1 MLIVE
6 QNVRQV
12 LKIADRAY
20 LLEVGRMKASGSA
33 AGARRER
40 RDPQGLYGDLMD
52 CQLDIFFLEAI
63 LNGLLLAGLL
73 ALLALGLN
81 LIFGVID
88 VVWICYA
95 ELVMVGMYGIYYAY
109 KGGTPFLLAAL
120 FGIVLIA
127 LAGVVLHHLVIRPVL
142 DSAPINQLLVTGGV
156 LFVLQAA
163 ATMAFGIDFKNLG
176 IRLGSLQRRST
187 CRSRI
192 RASSRSASRSARC
205 SLLWLFLQR
214 TYIGIA
220 IRAIA
225 QDRQIM
231 PLMGVD
237 QRRIYLVTSA
247 IGGGLAGLAAALM
260 VLQFDIYPQIGLQF
274 GPLIFMICVL
284 GGLGNMIGGFIAAF
298 IIAEFIA
305 VGGSCFAT
313 EWGYAIAFLFFMVVI
328 FIRPQGLFGGK
339 SCDAHLADRADRRAA
354 AAAVAARGAF
364 RVSGGG
370 EILSAPADPD
380 PDLVVHL
387 HRLVADGPL
396 RPHLARPR
404 RVHRHRR
411 LRDGAAVEL
420 RRDHA
425 VDRHSGRGRGRRSWS
440 RCWSAIRAS
449 TCASS
454 GTISRC

>member
-1 MLIVE
+1 
-6 QNVRQV
+6 
-12 LKIADRAY
+12 
-20 LLEVGRMKASGSA
+20 
-33 AGARRER
+33 
-40 RDPQGLYGDLMD
+40 MD
-52 CQLDIFFLEAI
+52 CQLDIFFLEAV

-95 ELVMVGMYGIYYAY
+95 ELVMVGMYGIYYTQ
-109 KGGTPFLLAAL
+109 KGGVPFLAAAL
-120 FGIVLIA
+120 IGIVLIA
-127 LAGVVLHHLVIRPVL
+127 IAGMILHYLVIRPVL

-163 ATMAFGIDFKNLG
+163 ATMAFGIDFKNIG
-176 IRLGSLQRRST
+176 IRLGSVNVLDMSFSYARIVTFGVAIST
-187 CRSRI
+187 ML
-192 RASSRSASRSARC
+192 
-205 SLLWLFLQR
+205 LLWVFLQR

-237 QRRIYLVTSA
+237 QRKVYLVTSA

-298 IIAEFIA
+298 IISEFIA

-328 FIRPQGLFGGK
+328 FIRPQGLLGGK
-339 SCDAHLADRADRRAA
+339 S
-354 AAAVAARGAF
+354 
-364 RVSGGG
+364 
-370 EILSAPADPD
+370 
-380 PDLVVHL
+380 
-387 HRLVADGPL
+387 
-396 RPHLARPR
+396 
-404 RVHRHRR
+404 
-411 LRDGAAVEL
+411 
-420 RRDHA
+420 
-425 VDRHSGRGRGRRSWS
+425 
-440 RCWSAIRAS
+440 
-449 TCASS
+449 
-454 GTISRC
+454 